1 MANKYVIKIS
11 GWPDH
16 TNEVVAHT
24 EPELREK
31 LEALVHDSNVEGVT
45 LHPQGSRHDGMA
57 HHYQGQNENGHPREL
72 KIMATE

>member
-16 TNEVVAHT
+16 VHEVVAHT

-31 LEALVHDSNVEGVT
+31 LDALVHDSHAGGVD
-45 LHPQGSRHDGMA
+45 LHPQGARHDGMA
-57 HHYQGQNENGHPREL
+57 HHYQGTNENGHPREL